1 MKKLF
6 IFLALTSILFPHK
19 NKILAQNL
27 GKPGPN
33 ITDTEGNTYKTVYI
47 GTQTWMAEN
56 LKVSKYSD
64 GTPIPNI
71 TDNAQWSNLTTGA
84 WAYYNNDTTNNAK
97 YGKLYNWYV
106 VSPTTNGNKNIC
118 PTGWHVPSDAEW
130 KLLIDFLGGASLAGA
145 KMKEVG
151 IINWNTSNINATNSS
166 LFTGVPGGSRN
177 IIGVYDDIGS
187 VGGYWSS
194 TELDRNSAFYFHLY
208 YNNDLVGRYDEL
220 KVSGISIRCLND

>member
-6 IFLALTSILFPHK
+6 IAFALTSALFSYE
-19 NKILAQNL
+19 NKIFAQNI
-27 GKPGPN
+27 GKPGPST
-33 ITDTEGNTYKTVYI
+33 TDVEGNLYKTVII